1 MENEKTFTIE
11 GKIHNDV
18 VVLELPMRMHEE
30 FERCK
35 NIKEERNRIAYIYG
49 ELSQM
54 NKKERIVYQNVILK
68 RNYINTFDDLY
79 DLLILFKAIKK
90 CQECD

>member
-1 MENEKTFTIE
+1 MENTKTFTIE
-11 GKIHNDV
+11 GRINGDV

-30 FERCK
+30 FERRK

-54 NKKERIVYQNVILK
+54 NDKERTVFQNVILK
-68 RNYINTFDDLY
+68 RSYINTFEDMY

-90 CQECD
+90 CQE